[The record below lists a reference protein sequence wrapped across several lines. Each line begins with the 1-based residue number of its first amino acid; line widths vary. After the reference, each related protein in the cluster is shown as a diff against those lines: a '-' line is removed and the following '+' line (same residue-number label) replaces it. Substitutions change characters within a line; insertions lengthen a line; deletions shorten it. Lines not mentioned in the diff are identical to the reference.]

1 MGATHSML
9 SRVLLHYLGQYIK
22 DIHLALKAKDVY
34 RGDIHIENVEL
45 NGDGLNELLGLPFR
59 VVSGRLGKLRLKIP
73 WTRLRS
79 EPCLIELC
87 DLYIV
92 LEPGAKVAQH
102 GDRERKAAL
111 AAKEVA
117 VLDGMGA
124 ARERLGIPLK
134 DAAAS
139 PAKKAPTTK
148 PGAKPSLSMRLLLTI
163 LGNVKVNVERVH
175 IRVEERGGRS
185 SGLHQQRPFAGGL
198 FFQRLSLQTSST
210 KRMPGL
216 IRKSGRIERL
226 AVYWD
231 TRCSY
236 NVARDSS
243 KDMERIIRTDHPG
256 ESPRPRPR
264 PRPGHTNSAHAAA
277 LKALRHFHETGGHDY
292 ILAPSAIALDV
303 ELDDSFLGGAGQAKP
318 PPSPHGVLHKAAGPG
333 DSALVK
339 LHVTLQTLRLE
350 VDQDQYTDMMGLLDR
365 LSAYTERQAN
375 VWVGRPETRPT
386 REASCPSCR
395 HCKHEDCRRANTTRA
410 TRRCLLHYHPRIVAW
425 WRYAVRASLQQQCME
440 SMDTGGGGG
449 SAGAGGGGGGGPI
462 HFFKGT
468 PDMYMNLYR
477 RREEGLLTP
486 TQEAALEAKND
497 AALGVCGGDF
507 DKQTRRNTNT
517 VQALGAFVD
526 MFQSRRESTSGGRDA
541 NSGRLGRQAT
551 GGIPDKDDAT
561 LNLSALHAMESFM
574 SVAEIVRLRVAVE
587 VELAKER
594 EAEGASSS
602 SATAGGSSVG
612 GALRWVASWIP
623 GVGGGGDADLLG
635 EDDPQNARPES
646 GSAHAVFLRIEAVSI
661 VLLKSRCDRWPGYD
675 LLGGTRGGTITRT
688 NVTAADHTSANS
700 PEFLRVTLRRVA
712 VVVDH
717 IRGSDMLLNLTV
729 RDLKVT
735 DPSLNGTLYQHIVR
749 RESLAD
755 AARVLP
761 LIALQV
767 AIVDVTESAHGGAA
781 LLAEP
786 GSHTAVLA
794 DDPGAMVGVPT
805 TMMNV
810 SGHVAKLVVFGIMP
824 SVQNVTAF
832 FAAPEGDEAEGAI
845 GDGRGKWAEGQEGE
859 EGGEEEGEGAGE
871 GEGPDGTLEMA
882 IAARAAARL
891 FDTGRMLHARNP
903 VPRTAPLPTL
913 SIDIEAPLLI
923 VPSLACGKDAYPRLD
938 FDMYRFHELLSLAA
952 VAPTLPVMSID
963 LGLLEVRSGPVCKQR
978 ILAAAKTARGDA
990 SGAEEKDKCSLD
1002 GGDGWHDV
1010 LKVSLHDARVD
1021 LVRRLPAS
1029 RGSARRR
1036 WTGGSSGEEKKV
1048 DAVQLIAPF
1057 SVDVDY
1063 GASIVPDVAELPSMV
1078 LAVVV
1083 SPVCLALTPS
1093 SLADTMLVVNGLNGN
1108 GASDDE
1114 GSKGKSNS
1122 VTTSRSSS
1130 SASSRAN
1137 RGSKGSQGA
1146 KGAKGAETAE
1156 TKASS
1161 GTRVR
1166 RISKHTDDVAT
1177 VYSKITASYD
1187 CVNKETIMLAIQTN
1201 IYGIRDVILNASP
1214 VLRTLLKLRQPMLEK
1229 ALLNLD
1235 LDHSDAISLAEFRAL
1250 VEGISVG
1257 GLFADSHNH
1266 HLFLPASVS
1275 RTLSE
1280 SISMSLTVMLEN
1292 VELSVSLDDV
1302 SGSSVDRGLV
1312 VPPGLMV
1319 SLNSVALSTL
1329 QRTYDTFVS
1338 ASIDSLHIL
1347 DNDLAA
1353 DQTGGTGV
1361 GVNVLFCPFLPHG
1374 RTSDD
1379 APALSAAITMTSP
1392 RPPEPT
1398 HVIFRRF
1405 AQLPLSRSR
1414 SGGVQEGSKHVGELY
1429 VQEDKLSSLFDE
1441 FEFPDDMRK
1450 HFRKEYV
1457 GGEGWNGEVSFA
1469 QFDKLMRE
1477 FNSWKSQTFTEVVA
1491 HIQPIDVTIRP
1502 QTITLA
1508 IAVQS
1513 ALASKPDPPPSV
1525 PLTDEAGVPAN
1536 TALQAPP
1543 QVRSTMKVFLAL
1555 RGLTANVA
1563 SVSLAVHDLH
1573 VMYQQD
1579 ERGGVTHIG
1588 LLLRR
1593 IVVVDNAAPQNSPHR
1608 VILDFVERDEDGVP
1622 LQRVGQLHRSKES
1635 SSPSVVPVVLDATL
1649 ATLGL
1654 GHFPHQFGVVTGSL
1668 DEYETVC
1675 MERLFRGAKRATDN
1689 GQPCRELLPP
1699 AQGHSR
1705 LSGHVRR
1712 VEGRI
1717 EAIELSYW
1725 LFAAPEG
1732 RPPWQLF
1739 SVARPQGP
1747 VGAKFNSAVALS
1759 AASLRFTFLQRT
1771 ITDIQEF
1778 AAACGE
1784 AAASSPPEPVV
1795 PPQLLPI
1802 EDQPPPFLEQTLL
1815 SVQARDWQVACPLR
1829 SSDTVQHAT
1838 VTLDYV
1844 LLYNGPREVAATS
1857 EPAPKLDVMW
1867 EGVKDVGFFSEASE
1881 GEFSAFE
1888 GKHESKNADNRHHG
1902 GIVVHVEDKDED
1914 NDEDD
1919 DQDSFHLS
1927 KEMAHRE
1934 NDPLVCRHFSATGRS
1949 ISHRDQSPPA
1959 AFELERAVETGGA
1972 GARVQVLVSGI
1983 HVVVAHAVGVN
1994 TRDHVVVNKLLS
2006 DVTIKVMATITGA
2019 TPMEPPTTKADIE
2032 CGVMLLQ
2039 VDPGSLVFVNDF
2051 LSPTGNLLEGSS
2063 SATTDMERTA
2073 AESKEQ
2079 GGGETKGDSTTHRTT
2094 VEESTD
2100 WKVDDASV
2108 AADDLAP
2115 VALENSILDATVHIG
2130 SIIVELHRPTTL
2142 DELAPLAR
2150 LSIVGLEVA
2159 AIQDMYHVDAG
2170 VCLDKIELVDIRGRE
2185 DGGIVD
2191 SLFWEVFT
2199 ISGSDASKHKALRLC
2214 VKQTSLQPSTTAVIG
2229 SVCVGKVELV
2239 MSTLLGEVTNF
2250 TPPAADVDAPLPPPP
2265 SSTPPVPSLTAT
2277 TDDDADAVLSRSVK
2291 FRFGLDQAR
2300 VRLVQNLSKRSSPC
2314 MDLSLGL
2321 KLSLDASDS
2330 GKATARGE
2338 LVEIKAER
2346 ALPISPFT
2354 SRNQVRL
2361 DEVNSPTYTCLE
2373 TFSVEFGLKRE
2384 ATALHAREM
2393 RRQGTGKN
2401 SERHARTPVAWF
2413 TDMSMNIDNSINVH
2427 IGYGDLSIIRQALAN
2442 LSPGGEEGE
2451 GRNEDDNDAGG
2462 TSSGAPSMAAADP
2475 PAVNVPVG
2483 SPPSPPP
2490 SWPMSDNLC
2499 MKIDLPGVQVM
2510 VINDLV
2516 LSNTP
2521 LLSLALVCGEHM
2533 SENIATYLE
2542 FDGTNEIKE
2551 VHKLPFI
2558 VVDFTHMANGKT
2570 RLCLDAYM
2578 SVAASFFNPGIEV
2591 WEPLLERWTIRSIVR
2606 SPELEF
2612 DDPNTVSAGGDGGGG
2627 DDDDDGDGEDD
2638 SAEAEDTG
2646 QGEAGGDQGGEDQA
2660 NSQLPLADQFVRVLA
2675 GPMLLNITS
2684 ASIVALTDVSD
2695 VFSTAGSVQTDDVGW
2710 SHQIENTTGTP
2721 IRVLVDGCSTKK
2733 AEVRRYRC
2741 VTRNGARFRN
2751 SKDMNEYHLGVH
2763 TAASPRCNA
2772 VIEAV
2777 DDGNGW
2783 LTVSNVGGST
2793 DQLFVP
2799 THNASGDIIFEPDTQ
2814 GSHGLQWSRETK
2826 TTGPTVRVPRRQRS
2840 LMEVDAFG
2848 RATWTGT
2855 NNRFGRP
2862 RQYMHADRKTHA
2874 YHAAHISVELG
2885 KEYHAIEKIP
2895 VGHSGI
2901 YALRLARKD
2910 SASWGGGGTSED
2922 SNTIPTLRQSATD
2935 TVLCE
2940 VTVDSGVRIVRLHSL
2955 VAFLNQMDVPVAV
2968 TFRES
2973 AHVPMDTRT
2982 QGTPGED
2989 LPGAA
2994 REFLER
3000 FMANASVG
3008 THGQRCAETFD
3019 FKVASGR
3026 RIMCRVLQPGQKLFL
3041 PLCVLNALHSGKVY
3055 SMSVH
3060 LFSISTAVEDKYVL
3074 AHTPCYIPLDD
3085 LLRGTEPVEAGGGR
3099 SKSPSFTATNY
3110 PDIDYVFNVKRLQF
3124 RDIAGANARRRGE
3137 SVLAAVDMEARLCA
3151 FTCAQPVMHLS
3162 PLGAQSTTDIASTTF
3177 TLTAPLRVQNLLPCP
3192 LFLTAL
3198 PDEPSRALQGESTDD
3213 SRESKSDGINPYGV
3227 GEPIRYVIPAGA
3239 ELAIYLPATN
3249 MGSNLS
3255 SDWFG
3260 PGHKRCEK
3268 HGPGA
3273 VRLSM
3278 CAPLDAVDSRLES
3291 NWTDHTRP
3299 PSIISM
3305 FRPVLSPVGEW
3316 RIGPS
3321 TDNDYSSDTDH
3332 AQTGTSRSRSRS
3344 RLRSQSRLHA
3354 KDMKA
3359 QYVDLQ
3365 LQTAM
3370 GIISESTDAFC
3381 PTSSV
3386 PRDLNRVFN
3395 DELRTTPY
3403 VSHMAPLRVKV
3414 SCPYWFVNRTERD
3427 LAIVDKDASRH
3438 IAHAVRPMTNE
3449 EKFWRRA
3456 TYTKRFDMGAAA
3468 AALGGRVGRTGHT
3481 WGYLAVPGNVQ
3492 LYSPGEAHL
3501 TTPGVHVRV
3510 GSSGKSSPLLID
3522 VAPHAETIEVQYDHA
3537 PNGDRF
3543 IPSTDDHVSSVE
3555 LKDALPRK
3563 TIEVT
3568 VVEGRD
3574 LTKMDFAIAGGGK
3587 SDPYVIVKF
3596 GKKETY
3602 KSEVIKTSLNPT
3614 WNFTCTVGEGVDRV
3628 AEGGKMTFV
3637 VYDWDKVGMDDKVS
3651 SE

>member
-1 MGATHSML
+1 MW
-9 SRVLLHYLGQYIK
+9 V
-22 DIHLALKAKDVY
+22 
-34 RGDIHIENVEL
+34 IE
-45 NGDGLNELLGLPFR
+45 
-59 VVSGRLGKLRLKIP
+59 
-73 WTRLRS
+73 
-79 EPCLIELC
+79 C
-87 DLYIV
+87 
-92 LEPGAKVAQH
+92 
-102 GDRERKAAL
+102 
-111 AAKEVA
+111 
-117 VLDGMGA
+117 
-124 ARERLGIPLK
+124 
-134 DAAAS
+134 
-139 PAKKAPTTK
+139 
-148 PGAKPSLSMRLLLTI
+148 
-163 LGNVKVNVERVH
+163 
-175 IRVEERGGRS
+175 
-185 SGLHQQRPFAGGL
+185 
-198 FFQRLSLQTSST
+198 
-210 KRMPGL
+210 
-216 IRKSGRIERL
+216 
-226 AVYWD
+226 
-231 TRCSY
+231 
-236 NVARDSS
+236 
-243 KDMERIIRTDHPG
+243 
-256 ESPRPRPR
+256 
-264 PRPGHTNSAHAAA
+264 
-277 LKALRHFHETGGHDY
+277 
-292 ILAPSAIALDV
+292 
-303 ELDDSFLGGAGQAKP
+303 
-318 PPSPHGVLHKAAGPG
+318 
-333 DSALVK
+333 
-339 LHVTLQTLRLE
+339 
-350 VDQDQYTDMMGLLDR
+350 
-365 LSAYTERQAN
+365 
-375 VWVGRPETRPT
+375 
-386 REASCPSCR
+386 
-395 HCKHEDCRRANTTRA
+395 
-410 TRRCLLHYHPRIVAW
+410 
-425 WRYAVRASLQQQCME
+425 
-440 SMDTGGGGG
+440 
-449 SAGAGGGGGGGPI
+449 
-462 HFFKGT
+462 
-468 PDMYMNLYR
+468 
-477 RREEGLLTP
+477 
-486 TQEAALEAKND
+486 
-497 AALGVCGGDF
+497 
-507 DKQTRRNTNT
+507 
-517 VQALGAFVD
+517 
-526 MFQSRRESTSGGRDA
+526 
-541 NSGRLGRQAT
+541 
-551 GGIPDKDDAT
+551 
-561 LNLSALHAMESFM
+561 
-574 SVAEIVRLRVAVE
+574 
-587 VELAKER
+587 ER
-594 EAEGASSS
+594 EG
-602 SATAGGSSVG
+602 
-612 GALRWVASWIP
+612 
-623 GVGGGGDADLLG
+623 
-635 EDDPQNARPES
+635 
-646 GSAHAVFLRIEAVSI
+646 
-661 VLLKSRCDRWPGYD
+661 K
-675 LLGGTRGGTITRT
+675 
-688 NVTAADHTSANS
+688 
-700 PEFLRVTLRRVA
+700 
-712 VVVDH
+712 
-717 IRGSDMLLNLTV
+717 
-729 RDLKVT
+729 
-735 DPSLNGTLYQHIVR
+735 
-749 RESLAD
+749 RE
-755 AARVLP
+755 
-761 LIALQV
+761 
-767 AIVDVTESAHGGAA
+767 
-781 LLAEP
+781 
-786 GSHTAVLA
+786 
-794 DDPGAMVGVPT
+794 
-805 TMMNV
+805 
-810 SGHVAKLVVFGIMP
+810 
-824 SVQNVTAF
+824 
-832 FAAPEGDEAEGAI
+832 
-845 GDGRGKWAEGQEGE
+845 EGQEGE
-859 EGGEEEGEGAGE
+859 EGGKEEGGKAGE
-871 GEGPDGTLEMA
+871 EEGPDGTLEMA

-891 FDTGRMLHARNP
+891 FDTGRMLHSRNP

-963 LGLLEVRSGPVCKQR
+963 LGLLEVRSGPMCKQR
-978 ILAAAKTARGDA
+978 LLAAAKTARGDA
-990 SGAEEKDKCSLD
+990 SGAEEKDKGSLD

-1029 RGSARRR
+1029 RGSVRRR
-1036 WTGGSSGEEKKV
+1036 RTGGSSGEEKKV

-1063 GASIVPDVAELPSMV
+1063 GASIVPDVAEVPSMV

-1122 VTTSRSSS
+1122 VTTRRSSS
-1130 SASSRAN
+1130 SASSRTN
-1137 RGSKGSQGA
+1137 RGSKGSKGS

-1161 GTRVR
+1161 GMRAR
-1166 RISKHTDDVAT
+1166 RISSGALADEHTDDVAT
-1177 VYSKITASYD
+1177 VYAKITASYD

-1201 IYGIRDVILNASP
+1201 IYGVRDVILNASP

-1280 SISMSLTVMLEN
+1280 AISMSLTVMLEN
-1292 VELSVSLDDV
+1292 VELCVSLDDV
-1302 SGSSVDRGLV
+1302 SGSSVGRGVV
-1312 VPPGLMV
+1312 VPPGLMA
-1319 SLNSVALSTL
+1319 SLNSIALSTL

-1353 DQTGGTGV
+1353 DQTGGAGV

-1374 RTSDD
+1374 RPSDN
-1379 APALSAAITMTSP
+1379 APALSAAITMASP

-1491 HIQPIDVTIRP
+1491 HIQPIEVTIRP

-1513 ALASKPDPPPSV
+1513 ALASKPDPPPSM
-1525 PLTDEAGVPAN
+1525 PPADEAGVPAN
-1536 TALQAPP
+1536 TALQGPP

-1579 ERGGVTHIG
+1579 ERGGVTHTG

-1593 IVVVDNAAPQNSPHR
+1593 IEVVDNAAPQNSPHR

-1622 LQRVGQLHRSKES
+1622 LQRAGQLHRSKES
-1635 SSPSVVPVVLDATL
+1635 SPPSAVPVVLDANL

-1675 MERLFRGAKRATDN
+1675 MERLFRGAKRAMDN

-1732 RPPWQLF
+1732 RAPWQVF

-1771 ITDIQEF
+1771 ITDIQAF

-1829 SSDTVQHAT
+1829 SGDTAQHAT

-1857 EPAPKLDVMW
+1857 EPAPSLDVMW
-1867 EGVKDVGFFSEASE
+1867 EGVKDVGIFSQDNQDFPEEDAEASE
-1881 GEFSAFE
+1881 GELTAFE
-1888 GKHESKNADNRHHG
+1888 SKNESKNADNRHHG

-1914 NDEDD
+1914 DDEDD

-1934 NDPLVCRHFSATGRS
+1934 NDPLVRRHFSATGRS
-1949 ISHRDQSPPA
+1949 ISHRDQSQPA
-1959 AFELERAVETGGA
+1959 AFELKRVVETGGA

-1994 TRDHVVVNKLLS
+1994 THDHVVVNKLLS
-2006 DVTIKVMATITGA
+2006 VVTIKVMATIIGA

-2039 VDPGSLVFVNDF
+2039 LDPGSLVFVNDF
-2051 LSPTGNLLEGSS
+2051 LSPTGNLSEGSS
-2063 SATTDMERTA
+2063 SASTDMERTA
-2073 AESKEQ
+2073 AESKEE
-2079 GGGETKGDSTTHRTT
+2079 GDGETKGDSTTHRTT
-2094 VEESTD
+2094 AEESTD
-2100 WKVDDASV
+2100 WKIDDVSV
-2108 AADDLAP
+2108 AANDLPP

-2130 SIIVELHRPTTL
+2130 SIIVELHRPTML

-2159 AIQDMYHVDAG
+2159 AIQDLYHVDAG

-2191 SLFWEVFT
+2191 SMFWEVFT

-2214 VKQTSLQPSTTAVIG
+2214 VKQTSLQPSSTAVIG

-2250 TPPAADVDAPLPPPP
+2250 TPPAADVDATLPPPP
-2265 SSTPPVPSLTAT
+2265 SSTPPAPSST
-2277 TDDDADAVLSRSVK
+2277 TTIEDDADAVLFRSVK

-2300 VRLVQNLSKRSSPC
+2300 VRLVQNLSKRASPC

-2321 KLSLDASDS
+2321 KLSLDASGS
-2330 GKATARGE
+2330 GQATARGE

-2346 ALPISPFT
+2346 AFPVSLCM
-2354 SRNQVRL
+2354 SRHQVRL
-2361 DEVNSPTYTCLE
+2361 AEVGSPSYTCLE

-2393 RRQGTGKN
+2393 RRQGTSQN
-2401 SERHARTPVAWF
+2401 SGRHARTPVAWF
-2413 TDMSMNIDNSINVH
+2413 TDMSMNFDNFINVH
-2427 IGYGDLSIIRQALAN
+2427 IGYGDLSMIRQALAN
-2442 LSPGGEEGE
+2442 LSPGGEGGE
-2451 GRNEDDNDAGG
+2451 GGNEGDTDAGG
-2462 TSSGAPSMAAADP
+2462 TSSGAPSMEAADP

-2483 SPPSPPP
+2483 TPPSPPP

-2499 MKIDLPGVQVM
+2499 MKVDLPGAQVM

-2551 VHKLPFI
+2551 VQKLPFI

-2591 WEPLLERWTIRSIVR
+2591 WEPLLERWAIRSIVR

-2612 DDPNTVSAGGDGGGG
+2612 DDPNTVSEGVDGGGDGDDGDGG
-2627 DDDDDGDGEDD
+2627 DDDGDGEDD

-2646 QGEAGGDQGGEDQA
+2646 QGEAGGDRGGEDQA

-2721 IRVLVDGCSTKK
+2721 IRVLVD
-2733 AEVRRYRC
+2733 A
-2741 VTRNGARFRN
+2741 
-2751 SKDMNEYHLGVH
+2751 
-2763 TAASPRCNA
+2763 
-2772 VIEAV
+2772 
-2777 DDGNGW
+2777 
-2783 LTVSNVGGST
+2783 
-2793 DQLFVP
+2793 
-2799 THNASGDIIFEPDTQ
+2799 
-2814 GSHGLQWSRETK
+2814 K
-2826 TTGPTVRVPRRQRS
+2826 TTVPTVRVPRRQRS
-2840 LMEVDAFG
+2840 LMEVGAFG

-2855 NNRFGRP
+2855 NNRFRRP
-2862 RQYMHADRKTHA
+2862 RQYLNADRQTHTH
-2874 YHAAHISVELG
+2874 HAEYISVELG

-2910 SASWGGGGTSED
+2910 SASWGVGGASVD
-2922 SNTIPTLRQSATD
+2922 SNTIPTLRQSAMD

-2973 AHVPMDTRT
+2973 AHVPMDTGT

-3000 FMANASVG
+3000 FMVDASVG

-3019 FKVASGR
+3019 SKEESGR

-3041 PLCVLNALHSGKVY
+3041 PLCVINASHSGKVY
-3055 SMSVH
+3055 SMSVRP
-3060 LFSISTAVEDKYVL
+3060 FSVSSAVEDKYVL
-3074 AHTPCYIPLDD
+3074 THTPCYIPLDD
-3085 LLRGTEPVEAGGGR
+3085 LLRGTEPVEAR
-3099 SKSPSFTATNY
+3099 PKSSSFTATNY
-3110 PDIDYVFNVKRLQF
+3110 PDVDYVFNVKRLQF
-3124 RDIAGANARRRGE
+3124 RDIAGANARRKGE
-3137 SVLAAVDMEARLCA
+3137 SVLGCDGEVFAAVDMEARLCA

-3162 PLGAQSTTDIASTTF
+3162 PLGAQSTTEIASATF

-3192 LFLTAL
+3192 LFLMAL
-3198 PDEPSRALQGESTDD
+3198 PDNDSGES
-3213 SRESKSDGINPYGV
+3213 KADGIKPYGV

-3305 FRPVLSPVGEW
+3305 FRPVLSSVGEW

-3321 TDNDYSSDTDH
+3321 TDNDYSSDTEH

-3344 RLRSQSRLHA
+3344 RSQSRYLIKHA
-3354 KDMKA
+3354 KEMKA

-3438 IAHAVRPMTNE
+3438 VAHAVRCMTNE
-3449 EKFWRRA
+3449 EALWRRA

-3468 AALGGRVGRTGHT
+3468 AALGGRVGRTGDT
-3481 WGYLAVPGNVQ
+3481 WGYLAVPGKVQ

-3501 TTPGVHVRV
+3501 KTPGVHVRV

-3522 VAPHAETIEVQYDHA
+3522 VAPHAETVEVQYDHA

-3543 IPSTDDHVSSVE
+3543 TRSTDDRASSVE
-3555 LKDALPRK
+3555 SKDALPRK

-3574 LTKMDFAIAGGGK
+3574 LTKMDFAFAGGGK
-3587 SDPYVIVKF
+3587 SDPYVTVKF

-3602 KSEVIKTSLNPT
+3602 KSEVIKTNLNPT

-3628 AEGGKMTFV
+3628 AEGGKMTFA